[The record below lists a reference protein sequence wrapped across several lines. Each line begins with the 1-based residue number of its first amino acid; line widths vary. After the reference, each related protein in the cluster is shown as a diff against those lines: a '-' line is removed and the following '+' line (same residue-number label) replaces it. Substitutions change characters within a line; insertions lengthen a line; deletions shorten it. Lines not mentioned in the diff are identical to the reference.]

1 MIEWLEQRWYS
12 LAKHYLDIDLQD
24 NYWRNIHNQYSAR
37 SRHYHNLKHL
47 YHMFQELDSFKD
59 AIEDIHAMEFAIW
72 YHDII
77 YKSTKSDN
85 EEKSAELAK
94 KELKMSNFDENRIKK
109 IEKLIISTKKHELIL
124 KENEDNAYLL
134 DLDLSIL
141 GSDWTNYQSYIKNI
155 RKEYKI
161 YPKLIYNPGRK
172 KVLSNFIEREHL
184 FFTTRFR
191 DRFESIAR
199 ENIQREIDRL

>member
-1 MIEWLEQRWYS
+1 MIEWLEERWYS

-94 KELKMSNFDENRIKK
+94 KELKMSNFDEKR
-109 IEKLIISTKKHELIL
+109 
-124 KENEDNAYLL
+124 
-134 DLDLSIL
+134 
-141 GSDWTNYQSYIKNI
+141 
-155 RKEYKI
+155 
-161 YPKLIYNPGRK
+161 LIYSQK
-172 KVLSNFIEREHL
+172 
-184 FFTTRFR
+184 
-191 DRFESIAR
+191 
-199 ENIQREIDRL
+199 